1 MRIAI
6 CTNDQEMVYRISKLL
21 VFVANHMMITVNI
34 DCFDNPD
41 DLVSKIAEHRYELI
55 YLDLQTNGDDY
66 VRFGEKIREI
76 DKLLFIIYISRGK
89 RYIEEV
95 VEQNHVAFINY
106 PVREEMFEQS
116 FRKVCA
122 TIKRN
127 NKVFEYKSYRKI
139 VGERIPD
146 IMFFESE
153 GRIIHIH
160 LKDGRM
166 NMFYDKLDH
175 VEENIKKELGCD
187 CFLRKHKS
195 YLVNCNYIYRSTKKD
210 MTLLDGQKLP
220 ISRTY
225 QQL

>member
-41 DLVSKIAEHRYELI
+41 DLVSKIANNQYELI
-55 YLDLQTNGDDY
+55 YLDLQINGDDFLT
-66 VRFGEKIREI
+66 FGERIRER
-76 DKLLFIIYISRGK
+76 DKQLFIIYISRGK

-95 VEQNHVAFINY
+95 VEQNLVAFINY
-106 PVREEMFEQS
+106 PVREEIFEQS
-116 FRKVCA
+116 FRKVCE
-122 TIKRN
+122 TMQRN
-127 NKVFEYKSYRKI
+127 NKVFEYKSYRKM
-139 VGERIPD
+139 VGERIQD

-175 VEENIKKELGCD
+175 VEEIINKKLGCD

-195 YLVNCNYIYRSTKKD
+195 YLVNYNYIYRSTKKE

-225 QQL
+225 QN

>member
-34 DCFDNPD
+34 DCFDNLD
-41 DLVSKIAEHRYELI
+41 ELLSKIVEHRYELI
-55 YLDLQTNGDDY
+55 YIDLQTNGDDY
-66 VRFGEKIREI
+66 YTRFGERIREI

-95 VEQNHVAFINY
+95 VEQNLVAFINY
-106 PVREEMFEQS
+106 PAREETFERS
-116 FRKVCA
+116 FRKVCE
-122 TIKRN
+122 TIQRN
-127 NKVFEYKSYRKI
+127 NKIFEYKSYRKM
-139 VGERIPD
+139 VGERIRD

-195 YLVNCNYIYRSTKKD
+195 YLVNYNYIYRSTKKD

-225 QQL
+225 Q

>member
-34 DCFDNPD
+34 DCFDNLD
-41 DLVSKIAEHRYELI
+41 ELLSKIVEHRYELI

-66 VRFGEKIREI
+66 TRFGERIREI

-95 VEQNHVAFINY
+95 VEQNLVAFINY
-106 PVREEMFEQS
+106 PVREETFERS
-116 FRKVCA
+116 FRKVCEN
-122 TIKRN
+122 IQRN
-127 NKVFEYKSYRKI
+127 NKVFEYKSYRKM
-139 VGERIPD
+139 VGERIRD

-195 YLVNCNYIYRSTKKD
+195 YLVNYNYIYRSTKKD

-225 QQL
+225 Q

>member
-34 DCFDNPD
+34 DCFDNLD
-41 DLVSKIAEHRYELI
+41 DLVSKIVNNRYELI
-55 YLDLQTNGDDY
+55 YLDLQTKADDY
-66 VRFGEKIREI
+66 LKFGEKIREK
-76 DKLLFIIYISRGK
+76 DRQPFIIYISRGK

-95 VEQNHVAFINY
+95 VEQNLVAFINY
-106 PVREEMFEQS
+106 PIRKEIFEQS
-116 FRKVCA
+116 FRKVWGNMQ
-122 TIKRN
+122 RN
-127 NKVFEYKSYRKI
+127 NKVFEYKSYRKM
-139 VGERIPD
+139 VGERIQD

-160 LKDGRM
+160 LKDGRI

-175 VEENIKKELGCD
+175 VEEIVKKELECD

-225 QQL
+225 QQ

>member
-6 CTNDQEMVYRISKLL
+6 CTNDQEMIYRISKLL
-21 VFVANHMMITVNI
+21 VFIANHMMITVNI
-34 DCFDNPD
+34 DCFDNSD
-41 DLVSKIAEHRYELI
+41 DLVSKIVKNRYELI

-66 VRFGEKIREI
+66 TRFGERIREI

-95 VEQNHVAFINY
+95 VEQNRVAFINY
-106 PVREEMFEQS
+106 PVREETFERF
-116 FRKVCA
+116 FRKVCE
-122 TIKRN
+122 TIQRN
-127 NKVFEYKSYRKI
+127 NKVFEYKSYRKM
-139 VGERIPD
+139 VGERIRD

-160 LKDGRM
+160 LKNGRM

-195 YLVNCNYIYRSTKKD
+195 YLVNYNYIYRSTKKD

-225 QQL
+225 QN

>member
-6 CTNDQEMVYRISKLL
+6 CTNDQEMIYRISKLL

-41 DLVSKIAEHRYELI
+41 DLVSKIANNRYELI
-55 YLDLQTNGDDY
+55 YLDLQINGDDFLT
-66 VRFGEKIREI
+66 FGERIRER
-76 DKLLFIIYISRGK
+76 DKQLFIIYISRGK

-95 VEQNHVAFINY
+95 VEQNLVAFINY
-106 PVREEMFEQS
+106 PVREEIFEQS
-116 FRKVCA
+116 FRKVC
-122 TIKRN
+122 KNMRRN
-127 NKVFEYKSYRKI
+127 NKVFEYKSYRKM
-139 VGERIPD
+139 VGEGIQD

-175 VEENIKKELGCD
+175 VEEIINKELGCD

-195 YLVNCNYIYRSTKKD
+195 YLVNYNYIYRSTKKE

-225 QQL
+225 QN